1 MLALGPGLLLLAGF
15 GGMLLARR
23 AFRPVTQ
30 ITQTASSIS
39 ATDLQRRVPVGKT
52 HDELNELAVTFN
64 AMIERLES
72 AVARERRFTA
82 DASHELRS
90 PLAVI
95 LAEAS
100 LALEEPLSPEDYRH
114 VLGVVQEQAKGMHE
128 MIAALLT
135 LARVEV
141 IQGPREPVAIAAVI
155 ERALRQCA
163 PVMAERSVRI
173 ESTLEPDLWVEG
185 NETLLARAVRNVIDN
200 ALKASP
206 ASSTVRIS
214 GVRAGG
220 LLMLRIQDQGP
231 GIPEE
236 DLTRIFEPFYQVEKA
251 RTPGDSHGLGL
262 AICRRIVYAHGGE
275 VTAASPPDG
284 GACISIM
291 LPGTDSS
298 MGAARREVA

>member
-1 MLALGPGLLLLAGF
+1 MPLAVALPVRLRLTLWYSVLLAAALVLFAASVYVLMTRSLLGNLDTSLHQRVNHLVWQSLRPVNESLHSLLLLMLALGPGLLLLAGF

-141 IQGPREPVAIAAVI
+141 IQGPREPVAITAVI
-155 ERALRQCA
+155 ERTRRQCA
-163 PVMAERSVRI
+163 PVMAER
-173 ESTLEPDLWVEG
+173 
-185 NETLLARAVRNVIDN
+185 
-200 ALKASP
+200 
-206 ASSTVRIS
+206 
-214 GVRAGG
+214 
-220 LLMLRIQDQGP
+220 
-231 GIPEE
+231 
-236 DLTRIFEPFYQVEKA
+236 
-251 RTPGDSHGLGL
+251 
-262 AICRRIVYAHGGE
+262 RRR
-275 VTAASPPDG
+275 SD
-284 GACISIM
+284 
-291 LPGTDSS
+291 
-298 MGAARREVA
+298 